1 MDTASAGVA
10 TLNTLSENTAL
21 SPILS
26 VRCSTLQLQ
35 ISFYISIMFMY
46 FIIINIYRQIIM
58 IEKHDQKQNPNQVFS
73 YMLDTGDM
81 SVLEIS
87 ISEII

>member
-1 MDTASAGVA
+1 
-10 TLNTLSENTAL
+10 
-21 SPILS
+21 
-26 VRCSTLQLQ
+26 
-35 ISFYISIMFMY
+35 MFMY